1 MPDTYSPLPTP
12 YPSSGATASA
22 SSPAAST
29 PNYSRG
35 GLTFSRRFS
44 KVGLSPY
51 DEVQWEWRTASI
63 TDASGK
69 SIFEQKDVEVPVD
82 WSMTATNIVASKYL
96 HGQIGTPDR
105 VTGVRLLV
113 GRVAETIRDWGIASG
128 YFSSTQDAAIF
139 HDELVAMLVSQ
150 KVAFNSPVWFN
161 VGCDRLEPNSDAQ
174 NWHWDPHTCAVRF
187 SVTGYRNPQC
197 SACFINAVDDSL
209 DAILTLAKTEG
220 MLFKWGSGTGTNLS
234 SIRGSMEL
242 LSGGGT
248 ASGPLSFMRGF
259 DAFAG
264 VIKSG
269 GKTRRAAKMVILNVD
284 HPDIVDFIDC
294 KSREEA
300 KAYALIRAGYD
311 GSGPDSEAYSSIFFQ
326 NANNSVRVNDE
337 FMRAYERDGEFT
349 TLTVKDRQPVK
360 TYKARDIMTKIA
372 EATWQ
377 CGDPGMQFDSTIN
390 RWHTSKNSGRI
401 NASNPCSEYMF
412 LDNSA
417 CNLAS
422 FNLLKFV
429 NSAGNFD
436 IPAYRHAVSIMITAM
451 DILVDNSGYPTESIA
466 KNSHDYR
473 PLGLGY
479 ANLGALLMACGL
491 PYDSDAGRDYAGCL
505 TAIMCGQSYLQ
516 SSIIAATCP
525 PLGSATAL
533 TAQVDRQG
541 GACPGF
547 YVNREPFLDVIRMHR
562 AEVNKIGKSKT
573 SSEPFVAPQLDAM
586 IEASRECWDMAL
598 IYGERYG
605 YRNSQTT
612 VLAPTG
618 TIGFMMDCD
627 TTGIEPDLALVK
639 YKKLVGGGM
648 IKIVN
653 QTVPEALFKL
663 GYKDEEVNAIVSY
676 IDATGTIEGAPGIK
690 PEHLSVFDCSFK
702 PSKGTRSIHY
712 MGHIK
717 MMAAAQ
723 PFLSGAISKTVNL
736 PHEATVEQIA
746 EAYTESWRQGLKA
759 VAVYRDGSKGVQP
772 LNTSQDAK
780 KNEPTA
786 LDAAGARVLTA
797 LATGTEASEADVKT
811 LESKISDKLEVSAR
825 QVYAAAEAFQR
836 TLDSIAAFEAR
847 AAAAAVAPA
856 PVAPAAP
863 AAPVQNTLANQDLNA
878 PPKAVRHRLPEERAS
893 VTHKF
898 SIAGHEGYITVGL
911 YPTGQPGEIFIKM
924 AKEGSTVSG
933 LMDAFATSI
942 SLALQ
947 HGVPLKVL
955 CEKFAH
961 TRFEPSGWTGN
972 EQIGYAKSLM
982 DYIFRWLQLRFL
994 SGTQLPLFAGFAP
1007 QAQQLA
1013 PPPSLLPETDADPEP
1028 EPGSG
1033 VRGVSGAALTKLVED
1048 IARRLNQVNAS
1059 AVGPVPEIRVTTSD
1073 PANAPVSSN
1082 MPTLTDRGLY
1092 HAADAMREM
1101 YDMGDAPSCG
1111 TCGAIMVR
1119 NGSCYRCMSCGSTS
1133 GCS

>member
-1 MPDTYSPLPTP
+1 MPDIYSPLPASNAT
-12 YPSSGATASA
+12 SSTANA
-22 SSPAAST
+22 AAS
-29 PNYSRG
+29 YSRG
-35 GLTFSRRFS
+35 GLTFARRFS
-44 KVGLSPY
+44 KAGLSPY
-51 DEVQWEWRTASI
+51 DEVQWERRTASI
-63 TDASGK
+63 TDSGGK

-96 HGQIGTPDR
+96 HGQIGTPER
-105 VTGVRLLV
+105 ETGVRQLV
-113 GRVAETIRDWGIASG
+113 GRVAETIRDWGMTGG
-128 YFSSTQDAAIF
+128 YFSSAQDAAIF
-139 HDELVAMLVSQ
+139 HDELVSMLVSQ

-161 VGCDRLEPNSDAQ
+161 VGCDRLEPNSDAK

-294 KSREEA
+294 KSKEEA

-337 FMRAYERDGEFT
+337 FMRAYERDGEFS
-349 TLTVKDRQPVK
+349 TLTVKDRKVVN
-360 TYKARDIMTKIA
+360 TYKARDIMAKIA

-422 FNLLKFV
+422 FNLLKFMT
-429 NSAGNFD
+429 GTGTFD
-436 IPAYRHAVSIMITAM
+436 IQAYRHAVSVMITAM

-505 TAIMCGQSYLQ
+505 TAIMCGQAYLQ

-525 PLGSATAL
+525 PLGSATPL
-533 TAQVDRQG
+533 TAQTNQEMGRQG

-547 YVNREPFLDVIRMHR
+547 YVNREPFLDVIRSHR

-663 GYKDEEVNAIVSY
+663 GYKDDEVNAIVSY

-723 PFLSGAISKTVNL
+723 PFISGAISKTVNL

-759 VAVYRDGSKGVQP
+759 VAIYRDGSKGVQP

-786 LDAAGARVLTA
+786 LDAAAARVLA
-797 LATGTEASEADVKT
+797 SLATGSEAPEADVKT
-811 LESKISDKLEVSAR
+811 LEAKISDKLEVSAK
-825 QVYAAAEAFQR
+825 QVFAASQAFQK
-836 TLDSIAAFEAR
+836 TLDSLAGFEAR
-847 AAAAAVAPA
+847 AAAQAAK
-856 PVAPAAP
+856 PVAPAV
-863 AAPVQNTLANQDLNA
+863 PVQNAIANQDLNA

-994 SGTQLPLFAGFAP
+994 SGTQLPLFAGFVP
-1007 QAQQLA
+1007 QPQQLA
-1013 PPPSLLPETDADPEP
+1013 APSPSMIPETDLDSGLDSEP
-1028 EPGSG
+1028 SSVLP
-1033 VRGVSGAALTKLVED
+1033 GVSGAALTKLVED

-1059 AVGPVPEIRVTTSD
+1059 AAGPVPEIRVTGT
-1073 PANAPVSSN
+1073 PAASATMNVPK
-1082 MPTLTDRGLY
+1082 LTDRGLY